1 MIRKVVSIIYCIII
15 SFILSMSVEAQ
26 IVIDLDT
33 VKNAG
38 LRVVHI
44 TTHNGEEPQGIIIS
58 NPWEEDNNLNIK
70 DSNKVECR
78 IVLTQEN
85 DTLYDSGDYEKNISG
100 ATIRINGNTSAYYSD
115 SLNMPYKLKLEHKAD
130 LLCRANDSIYA
141 DKNWRLLKDAVSL
154 NTIIGLYVSE
164 LINMEWTSAFIPCNV
179 IINGDYRGCYL
190 LMETVRRNNKCRIN
204 TDKQTGYI
212 VERDPYWWKEQKY
225 FSTSWYEN
233 KYNYRWTWKYP
244 DEDDVTTEQ
253 ELYIQQYINDT
264 EKAIREGNYNDYI
277 DLESFTKWIL
287 VHDILGTRD
296 SGGSNMYFKK
306 YDNTDNS
313 KLEMP
318 CIWDFDSNFEVPINS
333 FSRLHTSDNA
343 YFNTLF
349 QSSNQSFND
358 TYIKLWNDNKKYL
371 KQYIV
376 SFINNYIASDEAK
389 ALDRSIVLY
398 NKRWGY
404 TYPNLHTHASY
415 VLSWFNSRFE
425 SLDPEI
431 QSLSHTDIDVIRVA
445 NERYQYYNLK
455 GIRQHYNRGINIMRD
470 YTTGKTYKVKN

>member
-277 DLESFTKWIL
+277 DLESLLSGFLYMIFLVQEIREEVICISKNTIIL
-287 VHDILGTRD
+287 I
-296 SGGSNMYFKK
+296 
-306 YDNTDNS
+306 
-313 KLEMP
+313 
-318 CIWDFDSNFEVPINS
+318 
-333 FSRLHTSDNA
+333 
-343 YFNTLF
+343 
-349 QSSNQSFND
+349 
-358 TYIKLWNDNKKYL
+358 
-371 KQYIV
+371 IV
-376 SFINNYIASDEAK
+376 
-389 ALDRSIVLY
+389 
-398 NKRWGY
+398 
-404 TYPNLHTHASY
+404 
-415 VLSWFNSRFE
+415 
-425 SLDPEI
+425 
-431 QSLSHTDIDVIRVA
+431 
-445 NERYQYYNLK
+445 NLK
-455 GIRQHYNRGINIMRD
+455 CLVYGTSTRILKYP
-470 YTTGKTYKVKN
+470 